1 MKKNIRGSKRSTS
14 NSSRCNR
21 RRRKKIKAKREASVV
36 EVEAE
41 AEDEVEAKFGHYASE
56 CRAPSSKVNER
67 SNYVEVKTEENETV
81 LLACRD
87 NDGDQENTWYLD
99 TGVSNHMCG
108 RRSMFVE
115 LDESVAGN
123 VSFGDDSKISVKG
136 KGNIL
141 IRAKNGSH
149 QLISNV
155 YYVPNMIIDL
165 KPLVAAAFPI

>member
-1 MKKNIRGSKRSTS
+1 M
-14 NSSRCNR
+14 
-21 RRRKKIKAKREASVV
+21 RRKKIKAKREASVV

-41 AEDEVEAKFGHYASE
+41 AEDEVEAMTMNEKFGHYASE
-56 CRAPSSKVNER
+56 CRAPSSKVNEKF
-67 SNYVEVKTEENETV
+67 NYVEVKTEKNDTV

-99 TGVSNHMCG
+99 IGVSNHMCG
-108 RRSMFVE
+108 RKSMFVE

-123 VSFGDDSKISVKG
+123 VSFEDDSKISVKG

-155 YYVPNMIIDL
+155 YYVPNMIIAL